1 MRRSLAALAA
11 IAVVAVAALEAVPF
25 YTDWLWFQ
33 EVGYAPVF
41 LRIAATRGALLIGVG
56 LVTYVFLRLN
66 LRAAVRARPPD
77 VFWEL
82 EEPLGLPSRVVLEPV
97 LQRLLTPVTAVIAL
111 LIGVSASAEWQTLLL
126 YQHAQP
132 FGIADPLFGRDIGFY
147 VFQVPLWQR
156 ALRWSFGII
165 LLTLVTTALVYFLGR
180 VLVLTSRGPVITAR
194 ARAHLLGLVAI
205 LLFAKA
211 ADFWLDRY
219 ELLYSQRGAVFG
231 ATYTDV
237 HATLPAL
244 QWLAVLAALC
254 GLTALVHVFRRSAR
268 PVLAGL
274 MVLVVGWMVGVWAFP
289 TLVQRLRVAPNAL
302 VAESPY
308 IAHHIGLTR
317 RAFAL
322 DRIEERDFP
331 AQETLTAADLARNAP
346 TLKNVRLWDQAP
358 LLATFAQLQ
367 EIRTYYRFVDVDN
380 DRYTID
386 GEYQQV
392 MLSARE
398 LSYQNLPREVQGGQD
413 ADRQWINEHL
423 QYTHGYG
430 AVVGPVNRITAEGL
444 PELYIKDIPPA
455 SRTSLRMTRP
465 EIYFGEVSNEY
476 VFVRTRS
483 QEIDYPAAAGDEN
496 VYTTYG
502 GQGGVPVGSFWRRL
516 LLSIRFGS
524 YRILLSP
531 EITSESRVL
540 FNRQV
545 GERVRRIAPFLR
557 FDSDPYLVIRDN
569 GRLAWLLDGYTVTD
583 RFPYSER
590 VPGLGNYVRNAVK
603 VAIDAYDGTV
613 HFYVADAEDP
623 LVRAYSAMFPGLLAP
638 IDAMPADLRAHV
650 RYPEEQFNVQTRV
663 FGRYHVTNALRF
675 FQNDDLWTVPTGQT
689 NEQSLPSEAYYVIM
703 RMPGESKAEF
713 LLLQPMIPISRPN
726 MIAWVAARNDP
737 GVYGSTR
744 VYRFPSETTIFGPA
758 QIEARIDQDPI
769 ISEQFTLWRNSG
781 SNVIRGNLIVVPVG
795 DSLIYLQP
803 IYLQSTGSAFPEF
816 RRIVVASPRQV
827 VWGETLT
834 QALTLLLAREG
845 NAPSPTPDP
854 GGSPTP
860 TPDPGSTPAPT
871 PDPGG
876 PLPTDVPGLIAYA
889 NLHFELAEE
898 ALRAGDFATYGAE
911 IALVEAALQRLDEL
925 APGLVESSPELSA
938 SPAP

>member
-1 MRRSLAALAA
+1 
-11 IAVVAVAALEAVPF
+11 VVAVAALEAVPF
-25 YTDWLWFQ
+25 YTDWLWFE
-33 EVGYAPVF
+33 EVGYVPVF
-41 LRIAATRGALLIGVG
+41 LRIAATRGALLIGLG
-56 LVTYVFLRLN
+56 FVTYLFLLLN

-97 LQRLLTPVTAVIAL
+97 LQRLLIPVSAVLAL
-111 LIGVSASAEWQTLLL
+111 LVGISTSAEWQTVLL
-126 YQHAQP
+126 YRHAQP
-132 FGIADPLFGRDIGFY
+132 FGFTDPLFGRDVAFY
-147 VFQVPLWQR
+147 VFQLPLWQR
-156 ALRWSFGII
+156 VLRWSFGII
-165 LLTLVTTALVYFLGR
+165 LLTLLATAVVYFLGR

-194 ARAHLLGLVAI
+194 ARAHLLGLLAL

-244 QWLAVLAALC
+244 QWLAALAALC
-254 GLTALVHVFRRSAR
+254 GVTALVHVFRRSAR

-274 MVLVVGWMVGVWAFP
+274 VVLVIGWMVGVWAFP

-322 DRIEERDFP
+322 DRNEERDFP
-331 AQETLTAADLARNAP
+331 ARETLTAADLARNTP

-398 LSYQNLPREVQGGQD
+398 LSYQNLPRDVQGQD

-455 SRTSLRMTRP
+455 PRTSLRMTRP

-496 VYTTYG
+496 VYTTYAG
-502 GQGGVPVGSFWRRL
+502 RGGVPVGSFWRRL

-531 EITSESRVL
+531 EITPESRVL
-540 FNRQV
+540 FHRQI

-557 FDSDPYLVIRDN
+557 FDADPYLVIREN

-590 VPGLGNYVRNAVK
+590 VPGLGNYVRNSVK
-603 VAIDAYDGTV
+603 VAVDAYDGTV
-613 HFYVADAEDP
+613 QFYVADDQDP
-623 LVRAYSAMFPGLLAP
+623 IVRAYAAVFPGLLAP
-638 IDAMPADLRAHV
+638 LDTMPADLRAHI
-650 RYPEEQFNVQTRV
+650 RYPAGFFAVQARMYATYHMQDPRV
-663 FGRYHVTNALRF
+663 FYNKE
-675 FQNDDLWTVPTGQT
+675 DLWSVPRMPEAGRER
-689 NEQSLPSEAYYVIM
+689 EQDPYYTIM
-703 RMPGESKAEF
+703 RIPGESREEF
-713 LLLQPMIPISRPN
+713 VLLMPFTPLRRDN
-726 MIAWVAARNDP
+726 MIAWLAARSD
-737 GVYGSTR
+737 GASYGR
-744 VYRFPSETTIFGPA
+744 LVAFLFPKQRLIFGPRQVA
-758 QIEARIDQDPI
+758 ARIDQDAV
-769 ISEQFTLWRNSG
+769 ISQQLTLWSQRG
-781 SNVIRGNLIVVPVG
+781 STVLRGSLLAVPV
-795 DSLIYLQP
+795 DESLVYVQPLYLAAEKGSIPELKRVIVAYGNQ
-803 IYLQSTGSAFPEF
+803 IAMGENFEISLQSIFGRRPTFAAPSQRGSQPADALGESVSDLVGRAWEAWTRAQDAL
-816 RRIVVASPRQV
+816 RRGDWSAY
-827 VWGETLT
+827 GETQRRL
-834 QALTLLLAREG
+834 
-845 NAPSPTPDP
+845 
-854 GGSPTP
+854 
-860 TPDPGSTPAPT
+860 
-871 PDPGG
+871 
-876 PLPTDVPGLIAYA
+876 
-889 NLHFELAEE
+889 EE
-898 ALRAGDFATYGAE
+898 ALKLLRERTP
-911 IALVEAALQRLDEL
+911 R
-925 APGLVESSPELSA
+925 
-938 SPAP
+938 

>member
-1 MRRSLAALAA
+1 MRRWLAALAA

-41 LRIAATRGALLIGVG
+41 LRIAATRGALLIVLG

-97 LQRLLTPVTAVIAL
+97 LQRLLTPVTAVLAL
-111 LIGVSASAEWQTLLL
+111 LVGVSASAAWQTVLL
-126 YQHAQP
+126 YRHAQP

-165 LLTLVTTALVYFLGR
+165 LLTLVVTALVYFLGR

-194 ARAHLLGLVAI
+194 ARAHLLGLLAI

-274 MVLVVGWMVGVWAFP
+274 VVLVVGWMVGVWAFP

-302 VAESPY
+302 VAEAPF

-331 AQETLTAADLARNAP
+331 AKETLTAADLARNAP
-346 TLKNVRLWDQAP
+346 TIKNVRLWDQAP

-398 LSYQNLPREVQGGQD
+398 LSYQNLPRDVQGQD

-483 QEIDYPAAAGDEN
+483 QEIDYPASAGDEN

-502 GQGGVPVGSFWRRL
+502 GRGGVAVGSFWRRL

-540 FNRQV
+540 FHRQV

-557 FDSDPYLVIRDN
+557 FDPDPYLVIRDN

-603 VAIDAYDGTV
+603 VAVDAYDGSV

-623 LVRAYSAMFPGLLAP
+623 LARAYAAMFPGLLAP
-638 IDAMPADLRAHV
+638 LDAMPADLRAHV
-650 RYPEEQFNVQTRV
+650 RYPTGFFSVQARMYATYHMQDPRV
-663 FGRYHVTNALRF
+663 FYNKE
-675 FQNDDLWTVPTGQT
+675 DLWSVPRMPEGGRER
-689 NEQSLPSEAYYVIM
+689 EQDPYYTIM
-703 RMPGESKAEF
+703 RIPGEAREEF
-713 LLLQPMIPISRPN
+713 VLLMPFTPLRRDN
-726 MIAWVAARNDP
+726 MIAWLAARSD
-737 GVYGSTR
+737 GAAYGR
-744 VYRFPSETTIFGPA
+744 LVAFLFPKQRLVFGPRQVA
-758 QIEARIDQDPI
+758 ARIDQDAV
-769 ISEQFTLWRNSG
+769 ISQQLTLWSQRG
-781 SNVIRGNLIVVPVG
+781 STVLRGSLLAVPVEE
-795 DSLIYLQP
+795 SLVYVQPLYLAAEKGSIPELKRVIVAYGNQ
-803 IYLQSTGSAFPEF
+803 IAMGENFETSLQSIFGRRPNLAAPFP
-816 RRIVVASPRQV
+816 AGPR
-827 VWGETLT
+827 
-834 QALTLLLAREG
+834 
-845 NAPSPTPDP
+845 
-854 GGSPTP
+854 
-860 TPDPGSTPAPT
+860 
-871 PDPGG
+871 
-876 PLPTDVPGLIAYA
+876 PTDAHGDGVGDLVGRAW
-889 NLHFELAEE
+889 ETWMRGQD
-898 ALRAGDFATYGAE
+898 ALRRGDWGAYGDAQRRLE
-911 IALVEAALQRLDEL
+911 EVLRALRERT
-925 APGLVESSPELSA
+925 PR
-938 SPAP
+938 